1 MEWTGSEL
9 HRKVGKYDVTAKV
22 TRRIK
27 QAGGAMEESTDCF
40 SVPFVIN
47 DDDECNLPVGHAMR
61 HKCHESAF
69 CVNTVGGYQCEC
81 RKPPASS
88 SSEAWAL
95 SLLSSSCPLSATS
108 DCCSTDDC
116 KADFVCPVDPCGA
129 NGGSDCDAKSGAKCV
144 SDVFE
149 DGSGATYK
157 CQCPSGLYGNGHVCN
172 PGDSIPNPKVGFD
185 GLPTEATRT
194 ANFCGCTKPS
204 VDQCAGFPTCEAK
217 NTACTIAA
225 DGKGP
230 PTCECKPGYVDTPEH
245 GCVDETPPTLK
256 LRCDQNNDGVMK
268 LKQGDNYEEVRRGHE
283 EGGDEETTTGGLHE
297 PTMCKPHDICSGPE
311 QRFSQALSD
320 Y

>member
-1 MEWTGSEL
+1 
-9 HRKVGKYDVTAKV
+9 
-22 TRRIK
+22 
-27 QAGGAMEESTDCF
+27 
-40 SVPFVIN
+40 
-47 DDDECNLPVGHAMR
+47 
-61 HKCHESAF
+61 
-69 CVNTVGGYQCEC
+69 
-81 RKPPASS
+81 
-88 SSEAWAL
+88 
-95 SLLSSSCPLSATS
+95 
-108 DCCSTDDC
+108 
-116 KADFVCPVDPCGA
+116 
-129 NGGSDCDAKSGAKCV
+129 
-144 SDVFE
+144 VFE

-311 QRFSQALSD
+311 QRFSQPLSV